1 MSRDEATR
9 AAILLGL
16 IVALV
21 LFAAWLEPCGDGGC
35 TAEEIRNG

>member
-1 MSRDEATR
+1 MTRDEATR

-21 LFAAWLEPCGDGGC
+21 LIAAYLVPCGDGGC
-35 TAEEIRNG
+35 TVEEVRRG

>member
-1 MSRDEATR
+1 MTRDEATR

-21 LFAAWLEPCGDGGC
+21 LIAAYFVPCGDGGC
-35 TAEEIRNG
+35 TVEEVRRG

>member
-1 MSRDEATR
+1 MTRDEATR

-21 LFAAWLEPCGDGGC
+21 LIAAALVPCGDGGC